1 MSMRRCCC
9 CCVRPGVR
17 ALHAAAAARSA
28 RPSIA
33 AIAELRRAVPGTSL
47 VKAREAL
54 AAAGDVRGAAAWLDA
69 DRQREG
75 AKRAAK
81 VSSRRAA
88 EGVVGV
94 CTLADGVTDR
104 ARGAIIELAC
114 ETDFVARNELF
125 ARLARDIAHTA
136 AVFPVLAGGTGVR
149 DLDVQT
155 LLECPLV
162 PFGAPTDSPRTVG
175 AAIIE
180 TISRLGEKIALA
192 RAAALFQT
200 PLVTGVFAHGAATV
214 PPADA
219 ATKATYAAGKV
230 AALVGAQFARVPTDD
245 ASHTRIRALARS
257 LARQAA
263 GFETHSIAGG
273 DGGEGDGGDVP
284 TALLEQPFAMLLP
297 AAGGAPSDAPVRA
310 VLAEWGAAHLGARDA
325 VSVAALR
332 RWSVG
337 EGAAPAEPSASFAD
351 EVKHAAGIVS

>member
-1 MSMRRCCC
+1 MSMRS
-9 CCVRPGVR
+9 CVRLGVR
-17 ALHAAAAARSA
+17 ALHAAAPARSA

-47 VKAREAL
+47 IKAREAL
-54 AAAGDVRGAAAWLDA
+54 AAAGDVRGATAWLEA
-69 DRQREG
+69 DRQKEG

-81 VSSRRAA
+81 VSLRRAA

-136 AVFPVLAGGTGVR
+136 AVFPVLAGGEGMR
-149 DLDVQT
+149 DLDVQV

-180 TISRLGEKIALA
+180 TISRLGEKIALV
-192 RAAALFQT
+192 RAAALFHT

-219 ATKATYAAGKV
+219 ATRATYAAGKV
-230 AALVGAQFARVPTDD
+230 AALVGAQFARVPAD
-245 ASHTRIRALARS
+245 AESHARIRALARS

-263 GFETHSIAGG
+263 GFETHSIDG
-273 DGGEGDGGDVP
+273 DGGADDVP

-297 AAGGAPSDAPVRA
+297 AAGAPSDAPVRA
-310 VLAEWGAAHLGARDA
+310 VLAEWAAAHLGAPDA

-332 RWSVG
+332 RWAVG
-337 EGAAPAEPSASFAD
+337 ESAAPAAPGASFAD